1 VEDDM
6 ADKKKAD
13 ETSVL
18 GDINPVRHSG
28 NAAGEPFRDTP
39 VSAND
44 EEADPLEGAAKREPA
59 QRRSGSRDVTEANV
73 GSPTTGGSRNM
84 HSTGG
89 ASGMDIG
96 NRPE

>member
-1 VEDDM
+1 M
-6 ADKKKAD
+6 ADKKKTD

-18 GDINPVRHSG
+18 GDIDPIRRSS
-28 NAAGEPFRDTP
+28 NAAGEPFHDTP
-39 VSAND
+39 VTAND
-44 EEADPLEGAAKREPA
+44 QEIDPLEGAAKREPS
-59 QRRSGSRDVTEANV
+59 QKRSGSRDVTEGNV